1 MENTS
6 TSNSVRSLTCPVCEA
21 GELQPLGSGSAR
33 CDSCGALLSGTVLRT
48 LRQIMGLPDVVG
60 GHACECGH
68 PEMRRL
74 PDGVY
79 WCPAC
84 GSEVLPIEAPPSPWK
99 GHSEAYWSGWM
110 DGRFK
115 EFESLAEC
123 RTLSR
128 WQDAESRLDYY
139 RGHRAGREERL
150 SKSRKVRLLKA
161 S

>member
-1 MENTS
+1 MENSS

-33 CDSCGALLSGTVLRT
+33 CDFCGALLSGTVLKT
-48 LRQIMGLPDVVG
+48 LREIMGLPDAVG

-79 WCPAC
+79 WCPGC
-84 GSEVLPIEAPPSPWK
+84 GSEVLPIEAPPAPWK
-99 GHSEAYWSGWM
+99 PHSEAYWSGWM

-115 EFESLAEC
+115 ELGSFAQSRA
-123 RTLSR
+123 LSR
-128 WQDAESRLDYY
+128 WQDAKDRLDYY